1 MAASVVAICNQALA
15 LLGAD
20 RITDLGDD
28 SQPARLCSVF
38 YEPARDAVLRAYPWN
53 FAIRRAA
60 LAALTSTPAWGH
72 DLEYQLPEG
81 PTPEHCLR
89 VLDVYLADERNEPWR
104 VEGRKILTSL
114 TAPLYISYV
123 ARITD
128 PAQYDPLFVKALA
141 ARLAVEL
148 AYPITASSSMLDL
161 VSRLYTQALN
171 EARVTDAQESSPE
184 TVSATDWLDV
194 RT

>member
-60 LAALTSTPAWGH
+60 LAALTSTPAWGY

-89 VLDVYLADERNEPWR
+89 VLDVYLADERNEPWK
-104 VEGRKILTSL
+104 VEARKIVTNL

-128 PAQYDPLFVKALA
+128 PAQFDALFVKALA
-141 ARLAVEL
+141 ARLAMEL
-148 AYPITASSSMLDL
+148 TYPLTASSSLLDL

-171 EARVTDAQESSPE
+171 EARVTDAQEGSSE

-194 RT
+194 RN